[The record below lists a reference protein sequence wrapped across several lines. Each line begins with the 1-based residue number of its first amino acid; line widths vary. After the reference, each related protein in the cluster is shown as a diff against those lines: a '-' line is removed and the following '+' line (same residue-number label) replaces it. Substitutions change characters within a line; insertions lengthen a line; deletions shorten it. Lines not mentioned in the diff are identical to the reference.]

1 MGGWWP
7 EYSTPDT
14 GVRTTRQ
21 FILACTQSSMRYCR
35 AGTLVLSQQS
45 ELISHC
51 GCWLAFFFL
60 LTLPH
65 IWWFCKVQGVVFVF
79 VFWCRGNSIG
89 ILLHMAW
96 FSVIPGNAVTS

>member
-51 GCWLAFFFL
+51 GCWLAFFFFYSHS
-60 LTLPH
+60 P
-65 IWWFCKVQGVVFVF
+65 ISGGFVRFKVLFLVCFGL
-79 VFWCRGNSIG
+79 GE
-89 ILLHMAW
+89 ILLVFYYTW
-96 FSVIPGNAVTS
+96 LGSV

>member
-21 FILACTQSSMRYCR
+21 FILACTQSSIRYCR

-51 GCWLAFFFL
+51 GCWLALFFL

-65 IWWFCKVQGVVFVF
+65 IWWFCKVQGVFLVCFGVGEILLVF
-79 VFWCRGNSIG
+79 
-89 ILLHMAW
+89 LLHMAW